1 MPKGRPKKGGRV
13 VTTNVRVTTKAHRL
27 LKILAVLRDKD
38 MSVVLEDFIA
48 QNAPDVVAA
57 YEAAEE
63 RGKEKNKVA
72 SQN

>member
-1 MPKGRPKKGGRV
+1 MARPKKEDKML
-13 VTTNVRVTTKAHRL
+13 TTNVRVTSKTHRL
-27 LKILAVLRDKD
+27 LKMLAVLRDKD

-48 QNAPDVVAA
+48 ENAPDVVAA

-63 RGKEKNKVA
+63 RNKDKEKTA